1 VRVKGDFGWSEGG
14 DLVKKRDMKLTTI
27 VGLGILMMVA
37 SACEQHPASEL
48 PKTEKHGEAGHEA
61 SGKAVGHEAVG
72 HEAVVHE
79 GSVKAE
85 VKPVAAEK

>member
-1 VRVKGDFGWSEGG
+1 MRVKGNFGWSEGG
-14 DLVKKRDMKLTTI
+14 DLVKKRDMKLSTI

-37 SACEQHPASEL
+37 SACEKHPASEL

-61 SGKAVGHEAVG
+61 AGKAVGHEAVG
-72 HEAVVHE
+72 HEAAGKV
-79 GSVKAE
+79 E

>member
-37 SACEQHPASEL
+37 SACEKHPASEL
-48 PKTEKHGEAGHEA
+48 PKEEKHGEAGHEVP
-61 SGKAVGHEAVG
+61 GKAVGHEAVG
-72 HEAVVHE
+72 
-79 GSVKAE
+79 KAE
-85 VKPVAAEK
+85 VKPVAEEK

>member
-1 VRVKGDFGWSEGG
+1 MRVKGDFGWSEGG

-27 VGLGILMMVA
+27 VGLGILMLVA

-48 PKTEKHGEAGHEA
+48 PKTEKHGEAGHA
-61 SGKAVGHEAVG
+61 GAGKVVG

-85 VKPVAAEK
+85 VKPVAEEK

>member
-37 SACEQHPASEL
+37 GACEKHPASEL
-48 PKTEKHGEAGHEA
+48 PKTEKHGEAGHA
-61 SGKAVGHEAVG
+61 GAGKVVG

-85 VKPVAAEK
+85 VKPVAEEK

>member
-1 VRVKGDFGWSEGG
+1 VKGDFGWSEGG

-61 SGKAVGHEAVG
+61 LGKAVGHEAVV

>member
-1 VRVKGDFGWSEGG
+1 
-14 DLVKKRDMKLTTI
+14 MKLTTI